1 MTLFRHDSHCPAARS
16 VRAATPRSDGGF
28 TAIEV
33 LIVALVLSVLAA
45 MAIPFTSNTL
55 ALFRVGGDSRA
66 LVNGVSM
73 SKMRAASDFTKARF
87 YVDIAARSFRVEV
100 WQKTAPQQWV
110 QEGGTTWLS
119 QNDNFSFGN
128 AGTPPPD
135 AVNPIAQAAACLDA
149 ANNALANTACIV
161 FNSRG
166 IPVDPLG
173 APVASDL
180 YITDGTTI
188 FGVSVSASGQ
198 VRLWRASAS
207 GQPIWTQQ

>member
-1 MTLFRHDSHCPAARS
+1 MTRNLHFSTTGVAGAR
-16 VRAATPRSDGGF
+16 TDHGF

-33 LIVALVLSVLAA
+33 LIVALVMTVVAA

-66 LVNGVSM
+66 
-73 SKMRAASDFTKARF
+73 RF
-87 YVDIAARSFRVEV
+87 YVDLAARSFRVEV

-119 QNDNFSFGN
+119 QNDNFSFAN
-128 AGTPPPD
+128 AATPPPD
-135 AVNPIAQAAACLDA
+135 AVAPIAQALPCLDNA
-149 ANNALANTACIV
+149 GNALANTACIV

-173 APVASDL
+173 SPTASDL

-188 FGVSVSASGQ
+188 FGVAVSATGQ
-198 VRLWRASAS
+198 VRLWRASTS
-207 GQPIWTQQ
+207 QQPVWTQQ